1 MKANTVRL
9 PDTVTSIQDL
19 LGLILEVQ
27 EYTKWFSHNAIL
39 ERVHSKK
46 KSQPIAISPAATQ
59 IIQDWDKIQPL
70 DTRSLDALID
80 TLNLYKKTAPTITI
94 TLAAPATND
103 IKTTLIGWCR
113 KNIAPN
119 VMVAFGFNATILG
132 GMVVHAGSHI
142 FDWSFRRNILAAR
155 EKFPEVLR
163 RV

>member
-1 MKANTVRL
+1 MKTSNLRL
-9 PDTVTSIQDL
+9 PDTITSIQDL
-19 LGLILEVQ
+19 LKLILEVQ

-39 ERVHSKK
+39 ERVNSKK
-46 KSQPIAISPAATQ
+46 KTQPVAVSPSTAEV
-59 IIQDWDKIQPL
+59 IQAWDKIQPL
-70 DTRSLDALID
+70 NTRSLDALID

-142 FDWSFRRNILAAR
+142 FDWSFRRNILNGR